1 MILRGHNH
9 SHARI
14 NAVPR
19 TDFVYV
25 TVGNEGANPHKDS
38 GESGSPPKQSVRS
51 NGALHWGVN
60 NDTMSCKMISNEE
73 GTGRD
78 EFTITPSNP
87 PASDQ
92 KPAQVPGGADSIQ
105 RSMIQQI
112 PSIEK

>member
-1 MILRGHNH
+1 
-9 SHARI
+9 
-14 NAVPR
+14 
-19 TDFVYV
+19 
-25 TVGNEGANPHKDS
+25 
-38 GESGSPPKQSVRS
+38 
-51 NGALHWGVN
+51 
-60 NDTMSCKMISNEE
+60 MSCKMISNEE

-112 PSIEK
+112 PSIEKQSQLGFLLSLPLPSLALENK

>member
-1 MILRGHNH
+1 
-9 SHARI
+9 
-14 NAVPR
+14 
-19 TDFVYV
+19 
-25 TVGNEGANPHKDS
+25 
-38 GESGSPPKQSVRS
+38 
-51 NGALHWGVN
+51 
-60 NDTMSCKMISNEE
+60 MISNEE

-92 KPAQVPGGADSIQ
+92 KPALVPGGADSIQ